1 MFDISVTTQFSAAHQ
16 IPGYPG
22 ACARLHGHNWKVE
35 VTIRAISLDHL
46 GMALDYHQAEMML
59 APIIAELDHTHLN
72 DHPFFSDKTTTSE
85 NVAYFIYSRMKQAL
99 MGDLHEKER
108 KLRLIAVTV
117 YETDIYRTTYRE
129 TDG

>member
-35 VTIRAISLDHL
+35 VTIGAITLDHL
-46 GMALDYHQAEMML
+46 GMALDYHQAEKML
-59 APIIAELDHTHLN
+59 SPIISELDHTHLN
-72 DHPFFSDKTTTSE
+72 EHPFFSDKTTTSE
-85 NVAYFIYSRMKQAL
+85 NVAFFIHSRMKQAL
-99 MGDLHEKER
+99 SEDLQAKER

-129 TDG
+129 IDG

>member
-35 VTIRAISLDHL
+35 VTIRATTLDHL

-59 APIIAELDHTHLN
+59 SPIISELDHTHLN

-99 MGDLHEKER
+99 LDDPQAKER
-108 KLRLIAVTV
+108 KLHLATVTV

-129 TDG
+129 TDD